1 MARFGAGIYSESRF
15 CWSNATSSV
24 LALARFGERAAVGG
38 RGLAGAQS
46 VLVACLGG
54 EAGDVLWRELNHRVW
69 CSLRREGSFLAP
81 YDSESYVKAVFGHVR
96 AKSQLCLGG

>member
-1 MARFGAGIYSESRF
+1 MARFGAGSYSESRF

-46 VLVACLGG
+46 VSVDCLGG
-54 EAGDVLWRELNHRVW
+54 KAGDARWWELNHRVRLLA
-69 CSLRREGSFLAP
+69 SARRQFSGT
-81 YDSESYVKAVFGHVR
+81 V
-96 AKSQLCLGG
+96 